1 VSSWSRASPLLDAVR
16 LTGPSPPVGLLPKVR
31 PRAHPAVA
39 LPVCVLYP
47 LTRLLTDYARGA
59 VTENLQPQPRRKA
72 QQRPNT
78 GRNSLFRRRIAAL
91 LVVVAV
97 VAAAVAIPIACTGG
111 DETASTSSSTTSTSL
126 AGSST
131 VDPTTTTTSP
141 SGTVTITR
149 AKEIGANELG
159 RIPVLMYHLIGTGQS
174 YLTPDQLR
182 FHIALLRSH
191 GFYPTTVKEMVE
203 GTMEIPAGKS
213 PVVLTFD
220 DSSPGQYRILDDGTL
235 DPDCA
240 VGILQAEVARGNWA
254 PKATF
259 FPLLDVN
266 QSNVLFGQPQLAHSK
281 LQDLVEWGYEIGSHG
296 MTHLDFSEATAEQ
309 VRKELAGSQEQL
321 ESLIGNGY
329 KLFTVSPPYGEY
341 PSDRSLLLSGEYE
354 GRTYAYQ
361 AVVMAWGESSPSP
374 FSSTFDV
381 TRIPRITAA
390 APESVKK
397 LLKYWNDHRQLLY
410 ISDGD
415 SGTISFPKE
424 APAELGTLRADL
436 DQRVVEY

>member
-1 VSSWSRASPLLDAVR
+1 M
-16 LTGPSPPVGLLPKVR
+16 
-31 PRAHPAVA
+31 
-39 LPVCVLYP
+39 
-47 LTRLLTDYARGA
+47 
-59 VTENLQPQPRRKA
+59 QPEPRRKA
-72 QQRPNT
+72 VQRPKT
-78 GRNSLFRRRIAAL
+78 GRGSLFRRRTAAL
-91 LVVVAV
+91 LVLVVV
-97 VAAAVAIPIACTGG
+97 VAAAVAIPLACAGGSKTG
-111 DETASTSSSTTSTSL
+111 STSSSTTASSL
-126 AGSST
+126 ASSST
-131 VDPTTTTTSP
+131 AGSATTNTTLG
-141 SGTVTITR
+141 GTVTVDR

-203 GTMEIPAGKS
+203 GTMEIPAGKT

-240 VGILQAEVARGNWA
+240 VGILQAEVARGDWA

-266 QSNVLFGQPQLAHSK
+266 PGNILFGQPELAQRK
-281 LQDLVEWGYEIGSHG
+281 LQNLVKWGYEIGSHG
-296 MTHLDFSEATAEQ
+296 MTHVDFSEATADQ
-309 VRKELAGSQEQL
+309 VRKELADSQAQL

-329 KLFTVSPPYGEY
+329 KVFALSPPYGEY
-341 PSDRSLLLSGEYE
+341 PADRTLLLSGEYE

-374 FSSTFDV
+374 FSSEFDA
-381 TRIPRITAA
+381 THIPRITAA
-390 APESVKK
+390 APESVRK
-397 LLKYWNDHRQLLY
+397 LLKYWNSHRQLLY

-415 SGTISFPKE
+415 PGTISFPKE
-424 APAELGTLRADL
+424 APAELGTLRVDL
-436 DQRVVEY
+436 GQRVVEY

>member
-1 VSSWSRASPLLDAVR
+1 MLAILVL
-16 LTGPSPPVGLLPKVR
+16 
-31 PRAHPAVA
+31 VA
-39 LPVCVLYP
+39 I
-47 LTRLLTDYARGA
+47 
-59 VTENLQPQPRRKA
+59 
-72 QQRPNT
+72 
-78 GRNSLFRRRIAAL
+78 IAA
-91 LVVVAV
+91 AV
-97 VAAAVAIPIACTGG
+97 VAPIACAGVDENGG
-111 DETASTSSSTTSTSL
+111 DTVSTSSSTTAPSL
-126 AGSST
+126 ASSST
-131 VDPTTTTTSP
+131 VDPTTTTTTTIP
-141 SGTVTITR
+141 SGPVTVAR

-159 RIPVLMYHLIGTGQS
+159 RIPVLMYHLIGTGQGC
-174 YLTPDQLR
+174 LTPDQFR

-203 GTMEIPAGKS
+203 GTMEIPAGKT

-220 DSSPGQYRILDDGTL
+220 DSSPGQYRILDDGAI

-240 VGILQAEVARGNWA
+240 VGILQAEVAWGNWA

-266 QSNVLFGQPQLAHSK
+266 PSNILFGQPELAQRK
-281 LQDLVEWGYEIGSHG
+281 LQNLVEWGYEIGSHG
-296 MTHLDFSEATAEQ
+296 MSHLDFSEATAGQ
-309 VRKELAGSQEQL
+309 VRKELADSQARL

-329 KLFTVSPPYGEY
+329 KVSTVSPPYGEY
-341 PSDRSLLLSGEYE
+341 PTDRSLLLSGEYK

-361 AVVMAWGESSPSP
+361 AVVMAWGESSASP
-374 FSSTFDV
+374 FSGEFDV

-397 LLKYWNDHRQLLY
+397 LLKYWNTHRELLY

-415 SGTISFPKE
+415 PGTISFPKE
-424 APAELGTLRADL
+424 APDELGTLRAGL